1 MRDTVASTESR
12 SPSSSHRSHFAVV
25 DHYARAAQR
34 RLSNFSVLNV
44 LRTFPQF
51 IPYSE
56 GSYKAR
62 AKFTLDAINE
72 TLPLLSDL
80 AASVGRPKAPVMEI
94 ADFPAND
101 EQRQA
106 ASALKEYFDAQG
118 SDKSSHHSYHHLYGA
133 ILADREAMRSVIEIG
148 IGTHHSDT
156 VSYMVRGKEGGS
168 LRAFR
173 DFLPFAKIYGADI
186 DRRVL
191 FKEERIETFFVDQTD
206 PATFEQL
213 ARSVDGECD
222 LIIDDGLHSPH
233 ANIQTLIFGLKKVRP
248 GGWVV
253 VEDIGHDA
261 LPVWQAVSALLPER
275 YRSYIVHEQHA
286 LLFAVKRLE

>member
-12 SPSSSHRSHFAVV
+12 SRSNSHSSSFALV

-62 AKFTLDAINE
+62 SKLTVQAINE
-72 TLPLLSDL
+72 TIPLLSEL
-80 AASVGRPKAPVMEI
+80 AASVGKPKTPVTEI
-94 ADFPAND
+94 VDFPDND

-106 ASALKEYFDAQG
+106 ANALKQHFDAQG
-118 SDKSSHHSYHHLYGA
+118 SDKSNHHSYHHLYGA
-133 ILADREAMRSVIEIG
+133 ILANREAMRSVIEIG
-148 IGTHHSDT
+148 IGTQHSDT
-156 VSYMVRGKEGGS
+156 VSYMVAGKPGGS

-173 DFLPFAKIYGADI
+173 DFLPFARIYGADI

-191 FKEERIETFFVDQTD
+191 FKEERIETFFVDQTE

-222 LIIDDGLHSPH
+222 LIIDDGLHSPN
-233 ANIQTLIFGLKKVRP
+233 ANIQTLIFGLKKVRR

-253 VEDIGHDA
+253 VEDIGHHA
-261 LPVWQAVSALLPER
+261 LPVWQAVSALLPEH
-275 YRSYIVHEQHA
+275 YRRHIVNEEHG
-286 LLFAVKRLE
+286 LVFAVQRLE

>member
-1 MRDTVASTESR
+1 MRDSVASTESH
-12 SPSSSHRSHFAVV
+12 SPSKSHSSHFAVV

-34 RLSNFSVLNV
+34 RLSNFSVMNV
-44 LRTFPQF
+44 LRSFPQF
-51 IPYSE
+51 IPNSE

-62 AKFTLDAINE
+62 AKLTVDAINQ
-72 TLPLLSDL
+72 TLPLLSEL
-80 AASVGRPKAPVMEI
+80 AASVGRPRAPVIEI

-106 ASALKEYFDAQG
+106 AAALKEYLDARG
-118 SDKSSHHSYHHLYGA
+118 SDKSSYHSYHHLYGA

-156 VSYMVRGKEGGS
+156 VSYMVRGEAGGS

-173 DFLPFAKIYGADI
+173 DFLPFAQIHGADI

-191 FKEERIETFFVDQTD
+191 FEEERIKTFFVDQTD
-206 PATFEQL
+206 PAAFEQL
-213 ARSVDGECD
+213 ARSVPGECD

-233 ANIQTLIFGLKKVRP
+233 ANIQTLIFGLKKVRL

-253 VEDIGHDA
+253 VEDIAHDA
-261 LPVWQAVSALLPER
+261 LPVWHAVNALLPNR
-275 YRSYIVHEQHA
+275 YQTYIVNEQHA
-286 LLFAVKRLE
+286 LLFAVKRVE